1 MGRSYI
7 PQAYYG
13 LIPGSYR
20 ERGGPRFG
28 LVPWPAHLQPC
39 KASAPQE
46 AKQSAPEAPAS
57 LVNAGGVFFVTLSL
71 DDRAGIATTI
81 DRLIGMLDV
90 MDGDENLEDGG
101 DLEPNIGWASGE
113 RSSQGFD
120 DTDEREVEDEHG
132 GNILDQPHD
141 DDELE
146 PFLGWSETCG
156 NGEAVGTIPG
166 SAALM
171 DDPEAGDSALDFR
184 GEGYWQAR
192 QALRNRNR
200 LTPLFADRH
209 AERVT
214 IMPDGEQF
222 RTFVPLRRGRP

>member
-1 MGRSYI
+1 M
-7 PQAYYG
+7 AD
-13 LIPGSYR
+13 
-20 ERGGPRFG
+20 
-28 LVPWPAHLQPC
+28 
-39 KASAPQE
+39 KT
-46 AKQSAPEAPAS
+46 
-57 LVNAGGVFFVTLSL
+57 VFLAMTPTLRTTL
-71 DDRAGIATTI
+71 ATTI
-81 DRLIGMLDV
+81 ETLINLLDTIE
-90 MDGDENLEDGG
+90 GDENLEDGG

-132 GNILDQPHD
+132 GNILDGPHD

-156 NGEAVGTIPG
+156 NGEAVGPISG
-166 SAALM
+166 NAALM

-184 GEGYWQAR
+184 CEGYWQAR
-192 QALRNRNR
+192 QALRDRNR

-214 IMPDGEQF
+214 IMPDGEEF
-222 RTFVPLRRGRP
+222 RTFVPLRRDLP